1 MSDYLAIDL
10 GAESGRIIHGSLK
23 KGRLRMKEVHRFSN
37 GAITAN
43 GTLRWDIIRIF
54 REIRVG
60 LAKGALLGRVR
71 SVACDS
77 WGVDYVLL
85 KGDGPLLSLPF
96 TYRDERSF
104 KSYANAM
111 RKFSEKQ
118 LFEGTGIA
126 SISINTLYQ
135 LLDDATN
142 RPELLRMAD
151 KFLLIGDYVNFLL
164 TGIARAEETLIS
176 GSQCWDVRRRDWAW
190 PVLRRL
196 GIPRHIFPKPVAP
209 GVKLG
214 RLRPY
219 LAAETGLR
227 SAQVVTTC
235 VHDTAA
241 AVAAVPAHPGDDWA
255 YLSSGTWSLLGV
267 ELPKP
272 LVNETVRKARY
283 TNEVGF
289 GGTSRFL
296 KNLVGLWILQ
306 ECRREWMER
315 GEVSDYGAIVKL
327 ARKAPSLRSLIR
339 PDDVRFT
346 RRGDMVAKVQ
356 AFCRETRQPV
366 PRTHG
371 EVARCVL
378 ESLALLY
385 RVEMDALE
393 KLTDRRLARL
403 HVVGGGSRN
412 DLLNQATADATGRT
426 VIAGPVE
433 ATAAGN
439 ILVQAVAMKEI
450 RGLKG
455 VRDVVRRSFPSRTFK
470 PSTDPRWAAG
480 LARFKALKRS

>member
-10 GAESGRIIHGSLK
+10 GAESGRVILGSLRD
-23 KGRLRMKEVHRFSN
+23 GRLRMKEVHRFSN

-60 LAKGALLGRVR
+60 LTKGARLGRVK

-104 KSYANAM
+104 KSFELAM
-111 RKFSEKQ
+111 RTFSERQ

-135 LLDDATN
+135 LLDDARN
-142 RPELLRMAD
+142 RPELLKMAD

-164 TGIARAEETLIS
+164 TGVARAEETLIS
-176 GSQCWDVRRRDWAW
+176 GSQCWDVRRRDWAR

-196 GIPRHIFPKPVAP
+196 GIPLHLLPKPVAP

-241 AVAAVPAHPGDDWA
+241 AVAAVPARPGKDWA

-267 ELPKP
+267 ELDKP
-272 LVNETVRKARY
+272 MVSETVRKARY

-315 GEVSDYGAIVKL
+315 GEVSDYGEIVRL
-327 ARKAPSLRSLIR
+327 AQQSPSLRSFIR
-339 PDDVRFT
+339 PDDPRFT

-356 AFCRETRQPV
+356 AFRRETRQPV

-371 EVARCVL
+371 EVGRCVL

-385 RVEMDALE
+385 RVEMDSLE
-393 KLTDRRLARL
+393 KLTDRKLAVL
-403 HVVGGGSRN
+403 HIVGGGSRN
-412 DLLNQATADATGRT
+412 ELLNQATADATGRT
-426 VIAGPVE
+426 VVAGPVE

-450 RGLKG
+450 KGLKG
-455 VRDVVRRSFPSRTFK
+455 VREVVRKPCPCRTYR
-470 PSTDPRWAAG
+470 PRHDARWPEA
-480 LARFKALKRS
+480 LRRFKSLKRS